1 MVQWLRLHTSTAGGT
16 GSIPGWGT
24 KIPHAERCSQN
35 KIKFTLSCIT
45 ISMYKMSMGW
55 LLKEICFTLWGI
67 GSGWRVRGFPMD
79 SLPVPVS
86 SMSRGW
92 LNQKLS
98 PT

>member
-1 MVQWLRLHTSTAGGT
+1 
-16 GSIPGWGT
+16 
-24 KIPHAERCSQN
+24 
-35 KIKFTLSCIT
+35 
-45 ISMYKMSMGW
+45 MGW